1 MSSEVGQRDSGKP
14 ASWKER
20 AARAADGAMCS
31 RSLLERK
38 LPVAAWLP
46 RYRRED
52 LLHDAVAGVA
62 VGLTA
67 VPQGIAYA
75 VVAGLEPQYGLYAA
89 MTGPFV
95 YVALGS
101 CKDITIGPTAI
112 LALLTQ
118 SFVSAHG
125 ADFAVLLAF
134 LSGCVVFALGLLRMG
149 FLVDF
154 ISMPV
159 TVAFTSAAAI
169 TIASS
174 QVKDLLGFGGQANNF
189 VQACANLLSRA
200 GRARLW
206 DSALGLTTVAVL
218 LLGKVLGASSA
229 VRTGPERGVWRRAAS
244 SALWLLCVARN
255 AVVVLAGALVAYLLH
270 LHGVAP
276 FRLTGEIEE
285 GLPPFRPPPF
295 STRVNGTEYS
305 FVQMARQMGASLAVV
320 PLIAILESVA
330 IAKSFSKGKSIDA
343 TQEML
348 ALGMSNILGSFVRSM
363 PVTGS
368 FTRTAVNNA
377 SGVRTPL
384 GGLVTGTLIV
394 LALRFLTATFY
405 FIPKASLGGVI
416 VCAMFF
422 MVDYRV
428 VPLLWSTKKLD
439 LVPFFVTFT
448 CGLLL
453 SLEYGILLGVAADV
467 VFILY
472 ESARPSVTIK
482 HVTVSGNDVLL
493 VRPEHGLV
501 FPAAE
506 YVRDMIVARCSAE
519 ERPVFL
525 VVVDGT
531 HVFSVDATTAK
542 NMKLL
547 TEDLG
552 VRRQALVFWNWR
564 GSVEKT
570 CRGLDPCMGAY
581 FRYGS
586 TLQDL
591 FPGEDNSRVSRN
603 EDMTPVLAAEG

>member
-276 FRLTGEIEE
+276 FRLTACRHSLGDGSRCSSPRGCFRRDRGGPAALPATAVQHARQRHGVLVRADGAADGRVLGCGSAHRDPGERSHRQELLQRQVDRRDPGDAGARDE
-285 GLPPFRPPPF
+285 QHPGLLRPLDARDRVVHADRGEQRVWRADAPRGPGHSWRAPPPRDPPPGQAV
-295 STRVNGTEYS
+295 TPRVVRRDADSPRAE
-305 FVQMARQMGASLAVV
+305 V
-320 PLIAILESVA
+320 PHRDLLLHPQSEPRRGHRLRHVLHGRLPRRPAALEHQKAGPRSV
-330 IAKSFSKGKSIDA
+330 
-343 TQEML
+343 L
-348 ALGMSNILGSFVRSM
+348 RHVHVR
-363 PVTGS
+363 P
-368 FTRTAVNNA
+368 AA
-377 SGVRTPL
+377 QPGVRHPA
-384 GGLVTGTLIV
+384 GRRSRRRVHPVRVGAAQRHHQARNGERQRRAAGEAGARTGV
-394 LALRFLTATFY
+394 PR
-405 FIPKASLGGVI
+405 G
-416 VCAMFF
+416 
-422 MVDYRV
+422 RV
-428 VPLLWSTKKLD
+428 R
-439 LVPFFVTFT
+439 
-448 CGLLL
+448 
-453 SLEYGILLGVAADV
+453 A
-467 VFILY
+467 
-472 ESARPSVTIK
+472 
-482 HVTVSGNDVLL
+482 
-493 VRPEHGLV
+493 
-501 FPAAE
+501 
-506 YVRDMIVARCSAE
+506 
-519 ERPVFL
+519 
-525 VVVDGT
+525 
-531 HVFSVDATTAK
+531 
-542 NMKLL
+542 
-547 TEDLG
+547 
-552 VRRQALVFWNWR
+552 
-564 GSVEKT
+564 
-570 CRGLDPCMGAY
+570 
-581 FRYGS
+581 
-586 TLQDL
+586 
-591 FPGEDNSRVSRN
+591 
-603 EDMTPVLAAEG
+603 

>member
-276 FRLTGEIEE
+276 FRLTACRHSLGD
-285 GLPPFRPPPF
+285 GSRCSSPRGCFRRDRGGPAALPA
-295 STRVNGTEYS
+295 TA
-305 FVQMARQMGASLAVV
+305 VQHARQRHGVLVRADGAADGRVLGCGSAHRDPGERSHRQELLQRQVDRRDPGDAGARDEQHPGLLRPLDARDRVV
-320 PLIAILESVA
+320 HADRGEQRVWRADAPRGPGHRDADSPRAEVPHRDLLLHPQSEPRRGHRLRHVLHGRLPRRPAALEHQKAGPRSV
-330 IAKSFSKGKSIDA
+330 
-343 TQEML
+343 L
-348 ALGMSNILGSFVRSM
+348 RHVHVR
-363 PVTGS
+363 P
-368 FTRTAVNNA
+368 AA
-377 SGVRTPL
+377 QPGVRHPA
-384 GGLVTGTLIV
+384 GRRSRRRVHPVRVGAAQRHHQARNGERQRRAAGEAGARTGV
-394 LALRFLTATFY
+394 PR
-405 FIPKASLGGVI
+405 G
-416 VCAMFF
+416 
-422 MVDYRV
+422 RV
-428 VPLLWSTKKLD
+428 R
-439 LVPFFVTFT
+439 
-448 CGLLL
+448 
-453 SLEYGILLGVAADV
+453 A
-467 VFILY
+467 
-472 ESARPSVTIK
+472 
-482 HVTVSGNDVLL
+482 
-493 VRPEHGLV
+493 
-501 FPAAE
+501 
-506 YVRDMIVARCSAE
+506 
-519 ERPVFL
+519 
-525 VVVDGT
+525 
-531 HVFSVDATTAK
+531 
-542 NMKLL
+542 
-547 TEDLG
+547 
-552 VRRQALVFWNWR
+552 
-564 GSVEKT
+564 
-570 CRGLDPCMGAY
+570 
-581 FRYGS
+581 
-586 TLQDL
+586 
-591 FPGEDNSRVSRN
+591 
-603 EDMTPVLAAEG
+603 